1 MILEKQIEANIQE
14 EGKAQDTIGM
24 SLDLDSAQV
33 LMQMLSKNLYSDAIG
48 STIRECASNAL
59 DSHRRAGNND
69 PIVVSFSTTRDG
81 NYEFSVED
89 FGIGLDADDVKNII
103 SKYGKSTKRNSNT
116 ELGMMGLG
124 FKAPLA
130 YSSSFYFVC
139 RKDGM
144 ERKYMMYEG
153 DETNTIDLLYESA
166 TSERNGVKVIIPVA
180 VYDRAEFLE
189 KIKEQLAYF
198 ESVYFNVN
206 GMNNNHF
213 IMRSEH
219 FQFSEIASDKHMHL
233 CLDNVYYPLDFKKLG
248 ISPIDI
254 PIGLRVSLTDGIFP
268 TPNREAIRYTVEAVN
283 KIKEKISKVADYFI
297 EKYNSNVKECENFI
311 EVYNFWKNS
320 NRYVT
325 LEGKGNLVINP
336 LLSHSKMKI
345 ERPKM
350 KGVSLLDLERLAHA
364 TEYMFGEYQM
374 MYEFHRGK
382 MSEVK
387 HHYGRTLGSYTGDD
401 YETYIYSNRISG
413 LKKDYLRHLNNQAKL
428 ANGWGSKS
436 FKVLKKVKSF
446 TLFGDKNGNYDNY
459 YKILDLEAHPKSEWR
474 QRIQEFQ
481 LAIKSVIDTFINVD
495 DMVVDQAFIDSR
507 KKVRILA
514 TGDLSSGG
522 RRKKLEGEFSC
533 KVATNLEREV
543 RGKNCKWVPEVF
555 QMKDFHKNKFLM
567 IYGSQEEAAKMD
579 ELYSIV
585 KKYKIKFCTLSD
597 RELKNVQKVELHNLI
612 SFSKFME
619 GKTTPFKKIASA
631 CYIDLL
637 KDRDPNLFSYRNG
650 LKGICTDLYEKID
663 QLHEYL
669 QKNNPNVSDDVA
681 KSIVE
686 HAKEVKAFDLSIHG
700 TCLEV
705 EEIIEKL
712 PFIGKMSRYANR
724 NSWSDA
730 KDSAMEQA
738 LVDLFKY
745 HKHKVDL
752 KHYKL
757 KLDEETKLEETLTTE
772 DVQELI
778 D

>member
-69 PIVVSFSTTRDG
+69 PIIVSFSTTRDG

-180 VYDRAEFLE
+180 YDRLSFLE

-198 ESVYFNVN
+198 ESVYFNVQ
-206 GMNNNHF
+206 GMDNNHF
-213 IMRSEH
+213 IVRSEH

-254 PIGLRVSLTDGIFP
+254 PIGIRVSLTDGVFP
-268 TPNREAIRYTVEAVN
+268 TPNREAIRYTVDAIN
-283 KIKEKISKVADYFI
+283 KIKEKISKIADYFM
-297 EKYNSNVKECENFI
+297 EKYNSNVKECENFMDI
-311 EVYNFWKNS
+311 YNYWKNS
-320 NRYVT
+320 SRYVT
-325 LEGKGNLVINP
+325 LEGKGKLVINP
-336 LLSHSKMKI
+336 LFAHSKIKI
-345 ERPKM
+345 DRPKM
-350 KGVSLLDLERLAHA
+350 KGISLIDLERLAYV

-387 HHYGRTLGSYTGDD
+387 HHYNRTLGSYVGDE

-413 LKKDYLRHLNNQAKL
+413 LKKDYIRHLNNNAKL
-428 ANGWGSKS
+428 ANRWGSKS

-446 TLFGDKNGNYDNY
+446 TLFGDKNGNHDNY
-459 YKILDLEAHPKSEWR
+459 YKILDLQTYPKSEWR

-481 LAIKSVIDTFINVD
+481 LAIKSVVDTFINVD

-514 TGDLSSGG
+514 TGASSIG
-522 RRKKLEGEFSC
+522 RRTKLEGEFSC
-533 KVATNLEREV
+533 KIATDLERHV
-543 RGKNCKWVPEVF
+543 QGKNCKWIPEVY
-555 QMKDFHKNKFLM
+555 QLKDFHKNKFLM
-567 IYGSQEEAAKMD
+567 IYGTQEESAKMD
-579 ELYSIV
+579 ELYPVV
-585 KKYKIKFCTLSD
+585 KKYKIKFCILSD
-597 RELKNVQKVELHNLI
+597 REIKNVQKVELHNLI

-619 GKTTPFKKIASA
+619 GKNTSFKKIAST
-631 CYIDLL
+631 CYIRLM
-637 KDRDPNLFSYRNG
+637 KDANSEVFEYKKN

-663 QLHEYL
+663 SLHDYYK
-669 QKNNPNVSDDVA
+669 KNSFSIDFDVA
-681 KSIVE
+681 KSIVN

-705 EEIIEKL
+705 EEVIEKL
-712 PFIGKMSRYANR
+712 PFIGKMAKSCNIS
-724 NSWSDA
+724 SWSSTTDEI
-730 KDSAMEQA
+730 MQQA
-738 LVDLFKY
+738 FVDLLKY

-757 KLDEETKLEETLTTE
+757 KLDEEAKLEETLTTE